1 MKTMKNTFGLKGLTY
16 VAMAFVMFFASC
28 SDNNKIDYS
37 TSDASNVEG
46 ESTSDSFSSDATDVS
61 TDALAGISTTQLGGR
76 EGSEPVT
83 GFGDNDRLK
92 CATITITRTGTSQD
106 APSGV
111 ITIVYPADGSCKD
124 ARGHVRKGTITIT
137 YTGKRFMVGSKIVTT
152 FSDYSVAGVK
162 IEGTHTLTNVT
173 PVGNTA
179 YPRFN
184 VTIVG
189 GKATFLDGKT
199 VTREQNFT
207 REWQRAPNPSQ
218 DKWALLAGG
227 TASGTNRNGK
237 AYTMEV
243 TQDLIYSRA
252 CQISNKVFIPVSGE
266 KKFTSDGKQVTINYG
281 TGSCDNIVTITIN
294 GKSKD
299 VEIKGDGN

>member
-1 MKTMKNTFGLKGLTY
+1 MRNTFGLRGLTY
-16 VAMAFVMFFASC
+16 IAMAFFMFLASC
-28 SDNNKIDYS
+28 SDNNKINFTS
-37 TSDASNVEG
+37 SDAANVEG

-61 TDALAGISTTQLGGR
+61 TDAMAGISTTQLGGR

-92 CATITITRTGTSQD
+92 CATVTITRTSTNPD
-106 APSGV
+106 VPSGV
-111 ITIVYPADGSCKD
+111 ISIVYPADGTCKD
-124 ARGHVRKGTITIT
+124 ARGRVRKGTITIT

-173 PVGNTA
+173 PAGTAA

-184 VTIVG
+184 VTIAG
-189 GKATFLDGKT
+189 GKVTFLDGKI

-207 REWQRAPNPSQ
+207 REWQRATTPGQ
-218 DKWALLAGG
+218 DKWVLLAGG
-227 TASGTNRNGK
+227 TASGTNRNGM
-237 AYTMEV
+237 AFTMEI
-243 TQDLIYSRA
+243 TQDLVYSRA
-252 CQISNKVFIPVSGE
+252 CQISNKVFIAVSGE
-266 KKFTSDGKQVTINYG
+266 KKFTSESKQVTINYG
-281 TGSCDNIVTITIN
+281 TGTCDNIVTITIN

-299 VEIKGDGN
+299 VEIKGDGI